1 MAETWKKLAFFD
13 EVATTFLGLSDTP
26 ASYEVADADKYVK
39 VNAAHDALEF
49 GKTEAGIQDHAPKAH
64 LLGAHTEDTLANLNA
79 IVSDATLIDG
89 AAAVLDV
96 DFIAK
101 GDLMGAS
108 APSTPAVLTVATD
121 GKILRA
127 LATEATGLVWGDL
140 RLDETID
147 PTAAVGF
154 AGQQATD
161 LVVHSVANAA
171 ARPTPVVAK
180 ICHQQDDDHL
190 YICTVAA

>member
-1 MAETWKKLAFFD
+1 MAVTWKKLAFFD

-26 ASYEVADADKYVK
+26 GSYITPGAYYK
-39 VNAAHDALEF
+39 VNAGGDGVVEGDTLA
-49 GKTEAGIQDHAPKAH
+49 TIQDHTPKAH
-64 LLGAHTEDTLANLNA
+64 LLGAHSADTLANLNA

-89 AAAVLDV
+89 SAAVLDA
-96 DFIAK
+96 DFVAK

-108 APSTPAVLTVATD
+108 APSTPAVLTVSTD

-127 LATEATGLVWGDL
+127 LAIEATGLQWGDL

-154 AGQQATD
+154 AGQQAED
-161 LVVHSVANAA
+161 LVVHSVASAV

-180 ICHQQDDDHL
+180 VCHQQDDNHL
-190 YICTVAA
+190 YICTVAV

>member
-26 ASYEVADADKYVK
+26 GAYATPGAYYK
-39 VNAAHDALEF
+39 VNAGGDAVEEGDTLA
-49 GKTEAGIQDHAPKAH
+49 TIQDHAPKAH
-64 LLGAHTEDTLANLNA
+64 LLGAHTTDTLANLNA
-79 IVSDATLIDG
+79 IVTDATLIDG
-89 AAAVLDV
+89 GDAVLDA
-96 DFIAK
+96 DFVAK

-108 APSTPAVLTVATD
+108 APSTPAVLTVGTD

-127 LATEATGLVWGDL
+127 LASETPGLVWGDL
-140 RLDETID
+140 RLDEAID

-154 AGQQATD
+154 AGQQAED
-161 LVVHSVANAA
+161 LVVHSVASAA

-190 YICTVAA
+190 YICTVAV